1 MANSVKDSD
10 FIVSDHFTIF
20 LLTPLTESATDWVS
34 EHLPPDAL
42 RFGDSIAVEHRFI
55 GDIIDGVQQDGLT
68 ISVQ

>member
-1 MANSVKDSD
+1 MANPVNNSD
-10 FIVSDHFTIF
+10 FIVTDHFTIF
-20 LLTPLTESATDWVS
+20 LLTPLTESAIDWVS